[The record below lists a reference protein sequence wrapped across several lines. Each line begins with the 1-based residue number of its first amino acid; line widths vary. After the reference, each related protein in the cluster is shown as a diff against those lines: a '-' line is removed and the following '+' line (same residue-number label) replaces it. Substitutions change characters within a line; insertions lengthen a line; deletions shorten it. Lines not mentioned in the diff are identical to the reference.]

1 MPGERLVCLNNPP
14 FRNAEMPTTLRPTLL
29 AVALAVVLPF
39 TKAALAEETT
49 PADPAAPSD
58 QAAPADGAT
67 GDAPKADG
75 ERAPLEERSVEGAAA
90 LERQLPAG
98 EQQMLQAGNERFLAL
113 WKPANAGEAT
123 GVVILI
129 PGSGETADWP
139 QAIGPLRNKLPD
151 HGWSSLSLTLPDR
164 QPVPVDTP
172 PAPSA
177 PAGDAAPAAAPA
189 DAADPAATTTG
200 ETPADATDIAADPP
214 AAPTTVDPAERMFAR
229 IDAGIALAREQKA
242 KAIVLLGHGEGAYWA
257 ARYLKEKKPPQVLH
271 LVAVGAVQPSGL
283 TPPLEELLPNV
294 ELVTGDFFYKDQ
306 NSDRSA
312 ATRRLQAS
320 KRVSHKAYTQV
331 GLKAMPGNREA
342 EQEQLYRRIRG
353 WLDKVL
359 PGAK

>member
-1 MPGERLVCLNNPP
+1 
-14 FRNAEMPTTLRPTLL
+14 MPTTLRPTLL
-29 AVALAVVLPF
+29 AVALAAALPF
-39 TKAALAEETT
+39 SQAALAEETT
-49 PADPAAPSD
+49 PAAPAAPSD

-90 LERQLPAG
+90 LERQLPPG
-98 EQQMLQAGNERFLAL
+98 EQQMLQAGSERFLAL
-113 WKPANAGEAT
+113 WKPANADEAT

-139 QAIGPLRNKLPD
+139 QAIGPLRSKLPD

-164 QPVPVDTP
+164 QPVPSDVP
-172 PAPSA
+172 AAPSA
-177 PAGDAAPAAAPA
+177 PADESKPA
-189 DAADPAATTTG
+189 DAADPAAADASG
-200 ETPADATDIAADPP
+200 EAPADATDIAADPP

-271 LVAVGAVQPSGL
+271 LLAVGAVQPNGL
-283 TPPLEELLPNV
+283 TPPLEELLPNT

-306 NSDRSA
+306 SGDRSA

-320 KRVSHKAYTQV
+320 KRAAHKAYTQV
-331 GLKAMPGNREA
+331 GLKAMPGNLDA

-359 PGAK
+359 PGSK

>member
-1 MPGERLVCLNNPP
+1 
-14 FRNAEMPTTLRPTLL
+14 MPTTLRPTLL
-29 AVALAVVLPF
+29 AVALAFSLPF
-39 TKAALAEETT
+39 THCALAEDTT

-58 QAAPADGAT
+58 QAAPADGAAT
-67 GDAPKADG
+67 DAGK
-75 ERAPLEERSVEGAAA
+75 RAPLEERSAEGAAA
-90 LERQLPAG
+90 LERQLPPG
-98 EQQMLQAGNERFLAL
+98 EQQMLQAGSERFLAL

-172 PAPSA
+172 PTA
-177 PAGDAAPAAAPA
+177 PATDAVPADAPA
-189 DAADPAATTTG
+189 DAADPAPADAAG
-200 ETPADATDIAADPP
+200 EAAADATDIAADPP
-214 AAPTTVDPAERMFAR
+214 ATPAVVDPAERMFAR

-257 ARYLKEKKPPQVLH
+257 ARYLAEKKPPQVMH
-271 LVAVGAVQPSGL
+271 LLAVAAQLPAGL
-283 TPPLEELLPNV
+283 KPPLEELLPNV
-294 ELVTGDFFYKDQ
+294 ELITGDFYYKDQ
-306 NSDRSA
+306 SGDRSA

-320 KRVSHKAYTQV
+320 KRLSHKAYTQI
-331 GLKAMPGNREA
+331 GLKAMPGNVEA

-359 PGAK
+359 PGSK